1 MSRLPAKYNG
11 SPLITIGVTLALLF
25 VHSHASAA
33 TTISDEVRRATLSET
48 RIWVFLSDKGTDAT
62 TRAKVTANSPRT
74 AARITTRGSTFDEA
88 IDLPIHRPYCDQL
101 LRIGMVIKNESRW
114 LNAVTGWVH
123 SDDLDVISALPFVD
137 SLRPVATF
145 RKPLPEDVPLE
156 SVLPKLSQTTEDVFD
171 YGASGAQQLTVIGV
185 NYLHRAGLTGRG
197 VRLGFMDTGFS
208 LGIRAFDCMN
218 IQGTR
223 DFINGDDDVGDGEAS
238 QMRHGT
244 QCLSLC
250 GAFDEGELVGP
261 APAAEYV
268 VAKTELVDQEIEAEE
283 DNWVAGLEWLD
294 SMGCDIVSSSLGYTE
309 WYTDDDYDGNT
320 APSTIAADL
329 AAARGMLVVNAAG
342 NAGCGNGDIRLIVP
356 ADGDSVLTV
365 GASTF
370 AGERASFSSCGPT
383 SDGRIKPDVIAP
395 GQGVWTALPN
405 TGFYQPG
412 NGTSFA
418 TPIVSGLCALL
429 LENDPSLTPSDLI
442 ELLRSTAD
450 QADKPLVTY
459 GWGVVRAV
467 PASGLDTNAIEP
479 NRQFDCVRTANE
491 IVIWPNPAFERAV
504 IDITS
509 GPQSNG
515 SYRIFTITGGLVY
528 EGEIDAG
535 HAEWSGRTMH
545 GERAAPAVYLVHV
558 LTENVNEVIKLAWL
572 PRD

>member
-1 MSRLPAKYNG
+1 MVQHPTKLLMALMGAALLALGTVPEEIDARQ
-11 SPLITIGVTLALLF
+11 GVTISEA
-25 VHSHASAA
+25 VRVAA
-33 TTISDEVRRATLSET
+33 QSEI
-48 RIWVFLSDKGTDAT
+48 RIWVFLSDKGPDAL
-62 TRAKVTANSPRT
+62 RRSSALMQNPRT
-74 AARITTRGSTFDEA
+74 SARIALRGSTFDA
-88 IDLPIHRPYCDQL
+88 ATDLPIVPAYRDQL
-101 LRIGMVIKNESRW
+101 SDAGMVVKNELRW
-114 LNAVTGWVH
+114 LNAVTGWIH
-123 SDDLDVISALPFVD
+123 PDDLELIAALPFVD

-145 RKPLPEDVPLE
+145 RKPFADEPSLE
-156 SVLPKLSQTTEDVFD
+156 SALPKFTESADDVFD
-171 YGASGAQQLTVIGV
+171 YGASGAQQLSVIGV
-185 NYLHRAGLTGRG
+185 NHLHRAGLTGRG
-197 VRLGFMDTGFS
+197 VRIGFMDTGFS

-223 DFINGDDDVGDGEAS
+223 DFINGDDDVGDGEAG

-250 GAFDEGELVGP
+250 GAFDEGNLVGT
-261 APAAEYV
+261 APAAEYA

-294 SMGCDIVSSSLGYTE
+294 SLGCDIVSSSLGYTD

-329 AAARGMLVVNAAG
+329 AAARGLLVVNAAG
-342 NAGCGNGDIRLIVP
+342 NAGCGDGDIRLIVP

-383 SDGRIKPDVIAP
+383 SDGRIKPDVLAP

-405 TGFYQPG
+405 TGSYQPG

-429 LENDPSLTPSDLI
+429 LENDPSLTPYDLI
-442 ELLRSTAD
+442 ELLRATAD

-459 GWGVVRAV
+459 GWGVVQAV
-467 PASGLDTNAIEP
+467 AAAGLDTNAIVP
-479 NRQFDCVRTANE
+479 DRQFDCVRTSNE

-504 IDITS
+504 IDLTS

-515 SYRIFTITGGLVY
+515 SFRVFTITGGLVY
-528 EGEIDAG
+528 EGSIDAG
-535 HAEWSGRTMH
+535 HAEWNGRTLN
-545 GERAAPAVYLVHV
+545 GDRAAPAVYLVHV